1 MGRDKARLR
10 LDTKT
15 MLGQIRAEA
24 RKLGLPVRTIRRDLG
39 PRCGPLGGVYTALK
53 TSQSKAELFLACD
66 MPFVSA
72 ALLELLLQFWQK
84 EKRAVFVK
92 AKSKGGRS
100 KPRIGRAGVGFP
112 FLVPVG
118 AVAVVERQIS
128 KGQFALQ
135 KLARPLKAG
144 VLLLAPDA
152 ALLLLNVNTRADWK
166 LARQQWRAS
175 HLIAP
180 CTLGVLDTES

>member
-1 MGRDKARLR
+1 MGRDKAGLR

-53 TSQSKAELFLACD
+53 TSHAKAEHFLACD

-72 ALLELLLQFWQK
+72 ALLEILLQFWRR
-84 EKRAVFVK
+84 ERRAVFVK
-92 AKSKGGRS
+92 PKSKAGRS
-100 KPRIGRAGVGFP
+100 KSRLARAGVGFP

-128 KGQFALQ
+128 RGQFALQ
-135 KLARPLKAG
+135 KLARVLKAG
-144 VLLLAPDA
+144 VLPLAPDA
-152 ALLLLNVNTRADWK
+152 ALQLLNVNTPADWK
-166 LARQQWRAS
+166 MARQKWRAS
-175 HLIAP
+175 QPI
-180 CTLGVLDTES
+180 